1 MSRNTLR
8 RRFSHPSLLFWRKFR
23 NPEEMFPAS
32 RGEGI
37 IYMRHSVGLPQTMK
51 KPGYVSLHPR
61 HMTLLT
67 IILPQTFVVHLA
79 REHLKV
85 NKSWRSQVKASLSIV
100 YTEVGTHLVGSLL
113 SLISIRQKNGIIS
126 LIVMRTTG
134 WLVICY
140 VYFWKTV
147 VVVRSDK
154 VCRIL

>member
-1 MSRNTLR
+1 
-8 RRFSHPSLLFWRKFR
+8 
-23 NPEEMFPAS
+23 
-32 RGEGI
+32 
-37 IYMRHSVGLPQTMK
+37 
-51 KPGYVSLHPR
+51 
-61 HMTLLT
+61 MTLLT

-140 VYFWKTV
+140 VYF
-147 VVVRSDK
+147 
-154 VCRIL
+154 